1 MVYYKLMRTYE
12 RQPQKWIFFVHFRG
26 DFDANKC
33 FEKIEFNFYF
43 INMYLD

>member
-1 MVYYKLMRTYE
+1 MNANLKNGF
-12 RQPQKWIFFVHFRG
+12 FFVHFRG